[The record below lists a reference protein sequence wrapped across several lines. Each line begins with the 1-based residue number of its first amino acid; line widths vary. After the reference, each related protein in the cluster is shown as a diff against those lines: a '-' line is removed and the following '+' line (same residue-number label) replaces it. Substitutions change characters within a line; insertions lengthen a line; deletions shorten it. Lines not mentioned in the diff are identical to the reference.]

1 MSAIEQLTG
10 VINKIGEIANGVQRK
25 ISYFVAFGL
34 VASSALAWNLF
45 SQESAVWWNALKCGV
60 VLLPALIWVIVW
72 FVLDQLREAPNLV
85 AELRQDENGVLANLT
100 DFSLKEPEGL
110 RGVFST
116 IKEFRKEEGFE
127 VVFDTISGVA
137 LIANPLFAILALL
150 SMVVLGM
157 LILITPFV
165 LLF

>member
-25 ISYFVAFGL
+25 ISYFVALSL
-34 VASSALAWNLF
+34 VASSALAWHFF
-45 SQESAVWWNALKCGV
+45 SLESAVWWNALKCGV

-127 VVFDTISGVA
+127 VIFDTISGVA
-137 LIANPLFAILALL
+137 LIANPLFAILAFV

>member
-1 MSAIEQLTG
+1 MSSVERLTL
-10 VINKIGEIANGVQRK
+10 VVNKIGEIANGLQRK
-25 ISYFVAFGL
+25 LSYFVVLGL
-34 VASSALAWNLF
+34 VASLALAWKAF
-45 SQESAVWWNALKCGV
+45 TPESVFWWNALKCGV
-60 VLLPALIWVIVW
+60 LLLPSLVWVIVW

-85 AELRQDENGVLANLT
+85 AELSHDENGVLANLG

-137 LIANPLFAILALL
+137 LIANPLFAILAFL
-150 SMVVLGM
+150 SMAVLM
-157 LILITPFV
+157 VLILITPFV